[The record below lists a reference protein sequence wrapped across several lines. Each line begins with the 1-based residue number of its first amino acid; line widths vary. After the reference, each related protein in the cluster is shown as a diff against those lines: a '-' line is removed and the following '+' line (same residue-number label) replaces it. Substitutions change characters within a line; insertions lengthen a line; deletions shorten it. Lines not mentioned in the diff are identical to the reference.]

1 VTTERS
7 FTRDGRLDC
16 DALVRELCRFLDL
29 VLRTTQLDLRYD
41 VRLQEPAADPGAESE
56 RPEVLVAFDGR
67 DRDLLLDRNADLLM
81 AIEYIA
87 HRWLRLEPQFYD
99 HVQIDCAN
107 YRAVRLDELKMS
119 ARLAAER
126 VRDTKTPFRF
136 NPMSPRERR
145 VVHIALKDFPG
156 VRTASEGMGD
166 RRQVVILPA

>member
-1 VTTERS
+1 MTTERS
-7 FTRDGRLDC
+7 FTRDGRLDRE
-16 DALVRELCRFLDL
+16 ALVPELRRFLDL
-29 VLRTTQLDLRYD
+29 VLRSTQLDLRYD
-41 VRLQEPAADPGAESE
+41 IRLQEPAADAGGESE

-67 DRDLLLDRNADLLM
+67 DRGLLLERNADLLM

-99 HVQIDCAN
+99 RVQIDCAN
-107 YRAVRLDELKMS
+107 FRATRLDELKMS